1 MRQTESTVGR
11 RDMRGRVDLWASARF
26 HQVRTRTGL
35 ILGRG
40 QGSPDM
46 SSLPQA
52 LVLEAGQ
59 TGLRSCDSK
68 RWLRLLVVLTHARS
82 PPTYLL
88 WVVSYT
94 EHF

>member
-1 MRQTESTVGR
+1 M
-11 RDMRGRVDLWASARF
+11 
-26 HQVRTRTGL
+26 RTRADL

-59 TGLRSCDSK
+59 TGLGSCDSK
-68 RWLRLLVVLTHARS
+68 RRLWLPVVLTPTPPAPTTHAQE

-88 WVVSYT
+88 WVVSCT